1 MYSLYNIICT
11 LNFCFLIMYCSIK
24 YDLHLHLHLYI
35 CSIATNIILLPM
47 KRPLQKPG
55 TIGMWVAYDPES
67 NTLII
72 DTEGL
77 LG

>member
-1 MYSLYNIICT
+1 MMKHNII
-11 LNFCFLIMYCSIK
+11 
-24 YDLHLHLHLYI
+24 
-35 CSIATNIILLPM
+35 IL
-47 KRPLQKPG
+47 KSYSNNTYFQKPG

-77 LG
+77 LGKFNYKGNSSFLDLVHNKDLVHN